1 MLNITKRKMFLGIFI
16 TFWITLIISYI
27 LFGIVGRK
35 VYEKNTVKEA
45 IESEKLAD
53 GGTLI
58 KVYGKEYVLDE
69 KEQVLVEK
77 LILQLRDKESYAD
90 KSTNIEQG
98 EIEEICAD
106 LGI

>member
-1 MLNITKRKMFLGIFI
+1 MLNTTKRKVLLGIFI

-35 VYEKNTVKEA
+35 VDEKNIVKDA
-45 IESEKLAD
+45 IESEKLAN
-53 GGTLI
+53 GGTLVE
-58 KVYGKEYVLDE
+58 VYGKEYVLDE

-77 LILQLRDKESYAD
+77 LILQLRDKELSLD
-90 KSTNIEQG
+90 NSTNTEQG

>member
-1 MLNITKRKMFLGIFI
+1 MLNTTKRNVLLGIFI

-35 VYEKNTVKEA
+35 VDEKNTVKEA

-53 GGTLI
+53 GGTLV

-77 LILQLRDKESYAD
+77 LILQLRDKES
-90 KSTNIEQG
+90 STNIEEG
-98 EIEEICAD
+98 AIEEICAD

>member
-1 MLNITKRKMFLGIFI
+1 MLNTTKRKVLLGIFI

-35 VYEKNTVKEA
+35 VDEKNTVKED

-53 GGTLI
+53 GGTLV

-77 LILQLRDKESYAD
+77 LILQLRDKEC
-90 KSTNIEQG
+90 KNTNNEQG
-98 EIEEICAD
+98 VIEEICAD